1 MVLNNTKQGG
11 SKMKKA
17 NGIKKAQVLVNSSM
31 KIFQK
36 AVEGIEKAN
45 DILMDT
51 VNDSI
56 QKISNHKEKIED
68 LESVKEVANAS
79 IESNNALKA
88 DLQKFVK

>member
-1 MVLNNTKQGG
+1 
-11 SKMKKA
+11 MKKA
-17 NGIKKAQVLVNSSM
+17 NGIKKAQGLVNSSM